1 MRTPVGVA
9 SCLRRMI
16 LKLIN
21 SELLHAAG
29 TIVKLPTNYS
39 FCHLHSKKAQDSFLS
54 KAVFWFFYFFI
65 FIYYYYF
72 FKSICSLFLAFML
85 MLWASFHWCRSF
97 RQKDISLTLKS
108 LSDSE
113 ILLICS
119 TSPSAEAPDFVDNLR
134 RYSLIKIN
142 VGFTVFFL

>member
-54 KAVFWFFYFFI
+54 KAVFFFLNFYFYFLKY
-65 FIYYYYF
+65 FLSLSCIYADAL
-72 FKSICSLFLAFML
+72 SS
-85 MLWASFHWCRSF
+85 SFHWCRSF

-142 VGFTVFFL
+142 LGFTVFFFF

>member
-9 SCLRRMI
+9 SCLRHMI

-29 TIVKLPTNYS
+29 TIAKLPTNYS

-54 KAVFWFFYFFI
+54 KAVFWFFFFLK
-65 FIYYYYF
+65 IY
-72 FKSICSLFLAFML
+72 FLAL
-85 MLWASFHWCRSF
+85 SCIYANALRSSFHWYRSF
-97 RQKDISLTLKS
+97 RQKYISLTLQS

-113 ILLICS
+113 ILLSCS
-119 TSPSAEAPDFVDNLR
+119 TSPSAEAPDFVDNLK
-134 RYSLIKIN
+134 RYSLIKISL
-142 VGFTVFFL
+142 GFTVIFL

>member
-9 SCLRRMI
+9 SCLRHMI

-29 TIVKLPTNYS
+29 TIVKLPTNYR

-54 KAVFWFFYFFI
+54 KAVFWFFLKKKI
-65 FIYYYYF
+65 I
-72 FKSICSLFLAFML
+72 SSLFLAFML
-85 MLWASFHWCRSF
+85 MLCALLSI
-97 RQKDISLTLKS
+97 DISLTLQS

-113 ILLICS
+113 ILLRCS

-142 VGFTVFFL
+142 LGFTVIFL